1 MYIEQGRC
9 TELQIATL
17 LCYVVLSNKLGISG
31 TVIFLLFVLG
41 PGFPFTPW
49 MMAFAYWELSCLE
62 ETQLH
67 VLAAGEVQM
76 ER

>member
-1 MYIEQGRC
+1 
-9 TELQIATL
+9 
-17 LCYVVLSNKLGISG
+17 
-31 TVIFLLFVLG
+31 
-41 PGFPFTPW
+41 

-76 ER
+76 ESDYKDQSVSYQLRLLDLG